1 MQFGITEKLLLLKVR
16 TKKDPEAFAVLYD
29 MYAEKIFRFV
39 RFKIDSREEAEDI
52 TSEVFLKVWNFLLEH
67 QETGVRT
74 FSGLVY
80 RIARN
85 SVIDFYRERARRRE
99 CQLDEEMQIV
109 SEDKNYR
116 RIEADQ
122 ELQTLLEKIK
132 QLKQEYQ
139 EVILLKYVDDLSV
152 AEIAEIL
159 GKSSVGVRVTL
170 HRAGKK
176 LQELLWIKS

>member
-1 MQFGITEKLLLLKVR
+1 MQFGIAEKLLLLKVR
-16 TKKDPEAFAVLYD
+16 TKKDPEAFAALYD

-85 SVIDFYRERARRRE
+85 SVIDFYRERSRRRE
-99 CQLDEEMQIV
+99 CKLDEEMPIIA
-109 SEDKNYR
+109 EDKNYR

-122 ELQTLLEKIK
+122 ELQALLEKIK

-139 EVILLKYVDDLSV
+139 EVILLKYVDELSV

-176 LQELLWIKS
+176 LQELLWTKS

>member
-1 MQFGITEKLLLLKVR
+1 MICARKRFFGLCG
-16 TKKDPEAFAVLYD
+16 
-29 MYAEKIFRFV
+29 
-39 RFKIDSREEAEDI
+39 FKIDDARGSGKI
-52 TSEVFLKVWNFLLEH
+52 LQVKFLKVWNFLLEH

-80 RIARN
+80 KIARN

-99 CQLDEEMQIV
+99 CRLDEDMQV
-109 SEDKNYR
+109 GAEDKNYR

-139 EVILLKYVDDLSV
+139 EVILLKYVDELSI

-176 LQELLWIKS
+176 LQELLEIK